1 MNALITNLLS
11 GRNIEYCFISQ
22 NLKILEMSSGVNRFA
37 ENPQELDQGKDVR
50 IFFPELVGLEEI
62 IETILQ
68 GEQNNFHL
76 KGISRLQDTS
86 SALYIDICLIK
97 NLQENSSSN
106 ELIIIIEDVT
116 ERLEL
121 EQSLTQGANEANLL
135 LSTLTASKEY
145 IDQMVIGLASL
156 LLDTELTTE
165 QRNFVE
171 TIYTSGDALLKIIN
185 GVTNYNSS
193 YLAPTSCCENQNPKS
208 LCRS

>member
-1 MNALITNLLS
+1 MNSLLTLLS
-11 GRNIEYCFISQ
+11 LRCIEHLIITQ
-22 NLKILEMSSGVNRFA
+22 DLKILEMSPGVNRLA
-37 ENPQELDQGKDVR
+37 DIPDEVKRGQDVR
-50 IFFPELVGLEEI
+50 SSFPELVGVEDVLDAI
-62 IETILQ
+62 RHSK
-68 GEQNNFHL
+68 QNNFEL
-76 KGISRLQDTS
+76 KGIIRLPDAAS
-86 SALYIDICLIK
+86 PLYIDIYIIK
-97 NLQENSSSN
+97 NIKENYSSN
-106 ELIIIIEDVT
+106 ELMILVEDVT
-116 ERLEL
+116 ERMVL
-121 EQSLTQGANEANLL
+121 EQSLIQGANEANLL